1 MIDDAEIMTDE
12 TEIAIQEEHKECCG
26 EYLPG
31 VERVSRFR
39 YISLK
44 EKGVLSFQLLCQ
56 VVDSRTAEVIKG

>member
-39 YISLK
+39 YISL
-44 EKGVLSFQLLCQ
+44 
-56 VVDSRTAEVIKG
+56 